1 MIVTSCF
8 ITFETTEIQS
18 LISFCPFCSH
28 KHLKAMFQVFSDT
41 LSEYYISMVFKIKK
55 ELVPDILNSFLYV
68 NSYTFLLNES
78 STKIATTKFKEPLS
92 TSGPRK
98 CIIIDVVVGLKCSF
112 SSFCRMPCI
121 FSRGVVINDAYYF
134 STKEKVIE

>member
-1 MIVTSCF
+1 
-8 ITFETTEIQS
+8 
-18 LISFCPFCSH
+18 
-28 KHLKAMFQVFSDT
+28 MFQVFSDT

-55 ELVPDILNSFLYV
+55 ELDVRIILNSLLYV

-78 STKIATTKFKEPLS
+78 STKIATTKFEEPLS